1 MPALEPV
8 LFEMRCV
15 TKAFGATPMR
25 TDPKGVKRRHGL
37 STPAGMSSHVTRKM
51 AVLAK
56 TL

>member
-15 TKAFGATPMR
+15 TKALGATPMR
-25 TDPKGVKRRHGL
+25 TDRTGMKRRHGL

-51 AVLAK
+51 AAPAK
-56 TL
+56 AL